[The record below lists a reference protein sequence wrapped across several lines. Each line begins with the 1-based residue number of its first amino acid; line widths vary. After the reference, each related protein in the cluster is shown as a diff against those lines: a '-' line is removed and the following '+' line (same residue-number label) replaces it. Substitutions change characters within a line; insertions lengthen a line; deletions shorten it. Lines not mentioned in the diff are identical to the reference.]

1 MKNQEYDYIVVGAG
15 SSGCALAGR
24 LSEDGSRSV
33 LLVEAG
39 PWNRSIIIDMPICMV
54 VIKEYERYNWQI
66 PTDPEPHLNGR
77 TEIYHR
83 GKVMGGSSS
92 INGMI
97 FMRGNPRDFDGWAA
111 RIGFEEW
118 SYGHCLPYFKR
129 LETSDKGPS
138 PYRGSEGPVYVNS
151 APAKHVLHDAFL
163 RSGELAGHHIN
174 KDVNGAAQEGFHRID
189 WTIHRGV
196 RWSTARAYIDPARG
210 RTNLHVETG
219 HLVRRIVFEGN
230 RAVGVEVERNG
241 QVRTIRAARE
251 VILSAGVLGS
261 PQLLMLSGVGDADT
275 LKSHDIAPKI
285 HLKGVGQDL
294 QEHVGLYCRY
304 ACTQPITLA
313 RWTHPL
319 ARAWLGAQ
327 WVLTKTGVGASMHFE
342 TGAFL
347 SAGETDYANIQFQFG
362 PFGGTYKEARE
373 TRAHGFQSKVTIQR
387 PESRGRVFLSSNDPR
402 AKPRVVFNYLATER
416 DRRELR
422 DGVRALRDVFKQK
435 PFDPYR
441 GAQID
446 AGAGAETDAE
456 LDAYA
461 RAEATTDFHGC
472 STCRMGPDPDRGD
485 VVGRDGKVYGVE
497 GLRVADASICPKMV
511 TGNMNGTAIMIG
523 DKMADAVQERR
534 LPVENPAREAAGAA

>member
-1 MKNQEYDYIVVGAG
+1 MLEFDVIIVGAG
-15 SSGCALAGR
+15 SAGCAMAGR
-24 LSEDGSRSV
+24 LSEDRGSSV
-33 LLVEAG
+33 LLLEAG
-39 PWNRSIIIDMPICMV
+39 PWNRSIIIDMPIAMAI
-54 VIKEYERYNWQI
+54 IKDDPRFNWRIQ
-66 PTDPEPHLNGR
+66 TDPEPHLNGR

-92 INGMI
+92 INGML
-97 FMRGNPRDFDGWAA
+97 FTRGNPRDFDGWAA
-111 RIGFEEW
+111 QTGFEEW
-118 SYGHCLPYFKR
+118 SYNHCLAYYKR
-129 LETSDKGPS
+129 LETSDKAPS
-138 PYRGSEGPVYVNS
+138 PYRGAEGPLYVNS
-151 APAKHVLHDAFL
+151 APGKHVLHEAFL
-163 RSGELAGHHIN
+163 RSGELIGYGIN
-174 KDVNGAAQEGFHRID
+174 SDVNGAKQEGFHRVD

-196 RWSTARAYIDPARG
+196 RWSSARAYIDPARG
-210 RTNLHVETG
+210 RTNLNVETG
-219 HLVRRIVFEGN
+219 HLVRRILFEGN
-230 RAVGVEVERNG
+230 RAVGVEVEQNG
-241 QVRTIRAARE
+241 QVRTLRAARE

-261 PQLLMLSGVGDADT
+261 PQLLMLSGIGNADE
-275 LKSHDIAPKI
+275 LKAHGIASKV

-294 QEHVGLYCRY
+294 QEHVGVYVRY

-313 RWTHPL
+313 SWTHPL

-327 WVLTKTGVGASMHFE
+327 WILTKTGVGASMHFE

-362 PFGGTYKEARE
+362 PFGGTYKDARQ
-373 TRAHGFQSKVTIQR
+373 TRAHGFQSKVTVQR
-387 PESRGRVFLSSNDPR
+387 PESRGRVFLSSNDPG

-422 DGVRALRDVFKQK
+422 DGLRVLREVFNQK

-446 AGAGAETDAE
+446 GGAGAETDAE

-497 GLRVADASICPKMV
+497 GLRVADASICPKIV

-523 DKMADAVQERR
+523 DKMSDAVLGRS
-534 LPVENPAREAAGAA
+534 LSAENPARKTANAA